1 MAKTKKEMRK
11 VQANYFDIIMRKNK
25 YIKELQEKLQAWEQ
39 VNKINQAITA
49 AVLLIYGADKE
60 EKAVEIKQETVSKM
74 LHDYTVL
81 AKPHLDEDGNMD
93 GYILQLKKN
102 EVGE

>member
-11 VQANYFDIIMRKNK
+11 AQANYADIILRKNK

-74 LHDYTVL
+74 LKDYTVL
-81 AKPHLDEDGNMD
+81 ANPHLDEDGDMD
-93 GYILQLKKN
+93 GYILQLQKN

>member
-11 VQANYFDIIMRKNK
+11 AQANYADIILRKNK

-49 AVLLIYGADKE
+49 AVLLIYGATDKD
-60 EKAVEIKQETVSKM
+60 KSVEVKRTTINEMFKGF
-74 LHDYTVL
+74 DVL
-81 AKPHLDEDGNMD
+81 AEPTEEGTRLW
-93 GYILQLKKN
+93 LQKKA
-102 EVGE
+102 GE

>member
-11 VQANYFDIIMRKNK
+11 VQANYFDIILRKNK

-49 AVLLIYGADKE
+49 AVLLIYGAE
-60 EKAVEIKQETVSKM
+60 EKPVEIKQATVSKM

-81 AKPHLDEDGNMD
+81 AKPHLDEDGDMD
-93 GYILQLKKN
+93 GYILQLQKN
-102 EVGE
+102 EIGE

>member
-1 MAKTKKEMRK
+1 MAKTKKEMK
-11 VQANYFDIIMRKNK
+11 KAQANYVDIILRKNK

-60 EKAVEIKQETVSKM
+60 EKAVEIKRETVSQM

-81 AKPHLDEDGNMD
+81 AKPHLDEDGDMD
-93 GYILQLKKN
+93 GYILQLQKN
-102 EVGE
+102 EEE

>member
-1 MAKTKKEMRK
+1 MAKTKKEMK
-11 VQANYFDIIMRKNK
+11 KAQANYVDIILRKNK

-60 EKAVEIKQETVSKM
+60 EKAVEIKRETVSQM
-74 LHDYTVL
+74 LKDYTVL
-81 AKPHLDEDGNMD
+81 AKPHLDEDGDMD
-93 GYILQLKKN
+93 GYILQLQKN

>member
-11 VQANYFDIIMRKNK
+11 VQANYAEIIMRKNK

-39 VNKINQAITA
+39 VNKINQAVTA
-49 AVLLIYGADKE
+49 AVLLIYGA
-60 EKAVEIKQETVSKM
+60 EKKPVEIKQETVTKM
-74 LHDYTVL
+74 LQEDSVV
-81 AKPHLDEDGNMD
+81 AKPHLDEDGELD
-93 GYILQLKKN
+93 GYILELKKN